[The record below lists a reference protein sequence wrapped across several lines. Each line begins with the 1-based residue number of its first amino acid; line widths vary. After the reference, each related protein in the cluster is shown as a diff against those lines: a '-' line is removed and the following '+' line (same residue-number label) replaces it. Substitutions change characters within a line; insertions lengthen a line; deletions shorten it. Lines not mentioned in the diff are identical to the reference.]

1 MVHMNLSKAERRV
14 MSKVLARARAAKKS
28 KSRAKRRK

>member
-1 MVHMNLSKAERRV
+1 MNLSKAERRV

-28 KSRAKRRK
+28 KSRKKSK